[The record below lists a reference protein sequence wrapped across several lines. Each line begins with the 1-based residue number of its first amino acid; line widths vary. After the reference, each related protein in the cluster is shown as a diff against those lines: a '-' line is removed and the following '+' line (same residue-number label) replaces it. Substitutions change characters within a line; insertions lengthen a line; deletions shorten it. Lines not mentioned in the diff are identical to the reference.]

1 MSRMPT
7 VLCLLSLVATAAASQ
22 PYTVQLGEQ
31 WIKLDVEKL
40 KDMGATGRAFASRL
54 ERGDYLEVRA
64 WRGDLAAGPVF
75 VVATDPWIGTVDEQ
89 QVREARESLEK
100 SLSSLST
107 GVVKVS
113 SQLAHFGDRDGI
125 AMEATVGGEGTSA
138 QKQMQ
143 WRIPSDQRL
152 FIFTVMGSKAALD
165 QRSADLASLSQTLR
179 VTEPP
184 PPPDTWGYLI
194 YFVAGTAALVIGI
207 LLLAWHHRRQRREVG
222 K

>member
-1 MSRMPT
+1 MPT
-7 VLCLLSLVATAAASQ
+7 VLCLLSLVTAAAASQ

-40 KDMGATGRAFASRL
+40 NGMGAIGSAFASRL

-113 SQLAHFGDRDGI
+113 SRLARFGDRDGI
-125 AMEATVGGEGTSA
+125 AMEATVAGEGTSA
-138 QKQMQ
+138 QKQ

-152 FIFTVMGSKAALD
+152 FIFTVIGSKAALD

-184 PPPDTWGYLI
+184 PPGTWSYLV